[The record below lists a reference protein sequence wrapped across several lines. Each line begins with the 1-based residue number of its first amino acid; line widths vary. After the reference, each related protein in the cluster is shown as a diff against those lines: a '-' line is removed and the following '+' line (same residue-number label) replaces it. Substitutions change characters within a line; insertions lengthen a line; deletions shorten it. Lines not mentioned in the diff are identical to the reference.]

1 MEYVVNVG
9 TVPLVDASGSGD
21 LVLAP
26 RRPNEERFNTKPVLP
41 HYNGSEDCT
50 LQTSSTELENTG
62 GSFKICKY
70 VEYVVNV
77 GTVPLVDASGSG
89 GLVLAPRRPN
99 EERFNTKPGLPHY
112 NGSEDCTLQTSS
124 TELENTGGSFK
135 ICKYVVNVGTVPL
148 VPHNA
153 QCPIE

>member
-1 MEYVVNVG
+1 MGACTLAGMLLKPDSALEFTIFHVG
-9 TVPLVDASGSGD
+9 DAEVWINLDGDVARVTVPQQVQRPSKRDPSKMVTRLAAAMGAKPTVTPVVQQFDASGSGG

-26 RRPNEERFNTKPVLP
+26 RRPNEERFNTKPDLP
-41 HYNGSEDCT
+41 HYSGSEDCT

-77 GTVPLVDASGSG
+77 GTVPLV
-89 GLVLAPRRPN
+89 
-99 EERFNTKPGLPHY
+99 
-112 NGSEDCTLQTSS
+112 
-124 TELENTGGSFK
+124 
-135 ICKYVVNVGTVPL
+135 
-148 VPHNA
+148 PHNA